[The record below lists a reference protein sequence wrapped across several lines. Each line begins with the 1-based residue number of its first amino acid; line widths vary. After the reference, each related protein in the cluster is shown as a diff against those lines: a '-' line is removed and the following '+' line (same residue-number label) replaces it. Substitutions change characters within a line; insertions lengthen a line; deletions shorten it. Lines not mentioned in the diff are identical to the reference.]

1 MSLLQQHCLPAW
13 PAALSHTGECSAAE
27 TRPQLPQVA
36 QGKAFSSHL
45 WKFWFP
51 WHSLHEKVTV
61 NWSKNRTL
69 SLTILNSE
77 AGSAFPQDG
86 SEGLGKKKFWRCEWL
101 RSATIL
107 QLHLTLASGSA
118 CLLKV
123 YEMLHFV
130 KSPLRKKMR
139 ILLIYLNGTLTG
151 NLITRRANYLQ
162 VCQTADVIYSTEW
175 NLNAEVKFNLMWE
188 YLNWNQMK
196 RRKFPVTPDRE
207 SWMRSPSLHLSPA
220 AFSSH
225 LRLKK

>member
-1 MSLLQQHCLPAW
+1 VSAQLQKPGPSCLRLHKERHLAATCENSGFHDTHCMRKWLWTEARTGPYLSRFLTPRQALL
-13 PAALSHTGECSAAE
+13 
-27 TRPQLPQVA
+27 
-36 QGKAFSSHL
+36 
-45 WKFWFP
+45 FP
-51 WHSLHEKVTV
+51 RMAPNVFEK
-61 NWSKNRTL
+61 KN
-69 SLTILNSE
+69 
-77 AGSAFPQDG
+77 
-86 SEGLGKKKFWRCEWL
+86 KKFWRCEWL